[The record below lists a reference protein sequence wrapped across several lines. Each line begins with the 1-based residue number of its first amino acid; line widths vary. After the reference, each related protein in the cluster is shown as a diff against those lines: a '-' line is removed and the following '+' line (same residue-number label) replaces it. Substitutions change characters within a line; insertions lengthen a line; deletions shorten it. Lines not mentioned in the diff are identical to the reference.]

1 MSKWIACPSC
11 GGQRRQRREEEW
23 DDVLALTIIANG
35 KAAEHIA
42 YLTAR
47 HAALVAAAE
56 ERAETGHDINCRALM
71 DSPGRPHRCDC
82 GYAALRAALDGE
94 PR

>member
-1 MSKWIACPSC
+1 MSRWIACPSC

-35 KAAEHIA
+35 KSAEHIA

-47 HAALVAAAE
+47 HAALVAAA
-56 ERAETGHDINCRALM
+56 RETLREIAAIPVDDLDAVSLVMNISRAL
-71 DSPGRPHRCDC
+71 D
-82 GYAALRAALDGE
+82 ALRAALDGE